1 MKHQIQSISHFI
13 SDKVKNILGGTK
25 KRMKGSERQKNM
37 SEFRSKMWLFLKNLE
52 GEMKDW
58 YNGVEME
65 VDEIVKKAGY
75 EVRNKGK

>member
-1 MKHQIQSISHFI
+1 
-13 SDKVKNILGGTK
+13 
-25 KRMKGSERQKNM
+25 MKGSEKQKNM
-37 SEFRSKMWLFLKNLE
+37 SEFRSKMWLFLKDLE

-75 EVRNKGK
+75 EVSS